1 MKELVVKNCLAIYRK
16 EYGYTQED
24 LAKASG
30 TTRETISAIEN
41 NTHNPSLKLCLIIS
55 RVLNVELENIFYLEE
70 IEKPDPEEI
79 KYKYLKMKYFEY
91 KLKEL
96 ERKLNEKS

>member
-16 EYGYTQED
+16 EYGFTQEE

-55 RVLNVELENIFYLEE
+55 RVLNVELENIFYLGVVEV
-70 IEKPDPEEI
+70 PDHKEI
-79 KYKYLKMKYFEY
+79 KYKYLKLRYFEN